1 MLVAQIC
8 GVNYNNY
15 YIRFQVSNVYAKDK
29 HFLVVLQMLL
39 SNPVIEDAVN
49 PNAAQIFASS
59 PTSFRQMVL
68 DCVLAS
74 KRVEGKIIIIIVLQS
89 ILNHKFYGCL

>member
-1 MLVAQIC
+1 MNFVVPSPRETDPYNN
-8 GVNYNNY
+8 VNYNPMFNL
-15 YIRFQVSNVYAKDK
+15 KHK
-29 HFLVVLQMLL
+29 HFLVLQLLL
-39 SNPVIEDAVN
+39 SNPVLENAVN

-74 KRVEGKIIIIIVLQS
+74 KRVEGKIIAHQ
-89 ILNHKFYGCL
+89 F

>member
-1 MLVAQIC
+1 
-8 GVNYNNY
+8 
-15 YIRFQVSNVYAKDK
+15 
-29 HFLVVLQMLL
+29 MLL
-39 SNPVIEDAVN
+39 SNPVIENAVN

-74 KRVEGKIIIIIVLQS
+74 KRVEGKIIAHQFE
-89 ILNHKFYGCL
+89 ILNHTVNIKLLWLSIIRVLTCIHRGQATH

>member
-8 GVNYNNY
+8 GVNYN
-15 YIRFQVSNVYAKDK
+15 YIRFHVSNAYAKDK
-29 HFLVVLQMLL
+29 HFLVALQMLL

-74 KRVEGKIIIIIVLQS
+74 KRVEGKIIVLQS
-89 ILNHKFYGCL
+89 ILNKFYGCL